1 MDMRKPVII
10 GDHENFLGQAEQTF
24 YELLLPVSFKPKYA
38 SNPTGDKIFV
48 TGAPGEAGRIDDL
61 KRSCEEMPI
70 KVQVTSKNELKVY
83 DQSSSSINDEML
95 SCDIQAHDGTFTYT
109 YFPDP
114 GSMGDVFLK
123 IINVD
128 NSIPTRNS
136 NGQEAI
142 DFEPDKV
149 EAGLFAFDDVLKR
162 INPLRNKYGLVVD
175 YAIKRKMLHKVN

>member
-1 MDMRKPVII
+1 MYLATMDLHNPVKTDNH
-10 GDHENFLGQAEQTF
+10 GDFLSQAEQSY

-38 SNPTGDKIFV
+38 SNPIGDRIFV
-48 TGAPGEAGRIDDL
+48 TGAGASSIDNV
-61 KRSCEEMPI
+61 RSAI
-70 KVQVTSKNELKVY
+70 TVKVCSTNELELY
-83 DQSSSSINDEML
+83 DQSSTARNHERL
-95 SCDIQAHDGTFTYT
+95 RCDIQAHDGTFTYT